1 MATGGSTVHILMV
14 DDDPLLGKL
23 SKRQLE
29 QGGYLVDVVT
39 AGRTA
44 LLKLTSSPQPYDVLI
59 TDLSMPDFSGRQLL
73 IELGELACDLPVIV
87 FSGLVDT
94 DIKKEL
100 GELGVKAIIEKPIIG
115 NELVDTVRELVG
127 AKESSISW
135 E

>member
-44 LLKLTSSPQPYDVLI
+44 LLKLTSSPQSYDVLI